1 MSLTEKT
8 LEVDSLSWFYREI
21 QPDNGSDKTTTI
33 FLHGVPSHSFGW
45 CEVMTD
51 LAKVGLSAIAPD
63 WIGSGSSSQPDVR
76 DFPYTPDAFVKALGN
91 LIKAWEIKKCNLVTQ
106 GFLMGSMGLL
116 YALNNPEAI
125 ERLVILN
132 TPLTPSTKLP
142 WKMKQWGLPF
152 VGDVLTQ
159 DPLLVDRTLE
169 GGSGYVIADK
179 NLGVYRR
186 PFLKSSDAGRALV
199 ATVRKL
205 QKQSYLSEIESGLR
219 QWSKPTLIIWGEEDP
234 WLDTTAAEKLAK
246 LNSHI
251 ELVKLEEAKHFP
263 QEHFSSEISELMSNF
278 LRRQISTEAVG

>member
-21 QPDNGSDKTTTI
+21 QPDQGSNKATTI
-33 FLHGVPSHSFGW
+33 LLHGIPSHSFGW
-45 CEVMTD
+45 YEVMTD
-51 LAKVGLSAIAPD
+51 LAKAGLGAIAPD

-76 DFPYTPDAFVKALGN
+76 DFPYTPDAFIKALGS
-91 LIKAWEIKKCNLVTQ
+91 LIEAWEIEKCNLVVQ
-106 GFLMGSMGLL
+106 GFLIGSMGLL
-116 YALNNPEAI
+116 YALKNPERI

-132 TPLTPSTKLP
+132 TPLTPATKLP

-179 NLGVYRR
+179 NLEVYRR

-219 QWSKPTLIIWGEEDP
+219 QWSKPTLIIWGDEDP
-234 WLDTTAAEKLAK
+234 WLDTADAEELAK
-246 LNSHI
+246 LNSQI
-251 ELVKLEEAKHFP
+251 ELVKLEEAKHYP
-263 QEHFSSEISELMSNF
+263 QEHFSSEVSELMSNF
-278 LRRQISTEAVG
+278 LRRQIQT